1 MNNMVEYSIIA
12 NKLTKRFGDFT
23 ADNAINLK
31 VKKGEIFGILG
42 PNGAGKT
49 TLISMLTTLIKP
61 TSGNATVMGKD
72 ILKQQ
77 LEVRKSIGVITE
89 KVTMYPPLTAEEN
102 LMFFGRLYGIEK
114 KKLKQKIEEGLEEF
128 QLSKFKNR
136 PVGTFSLGMKRR
148 LDIVRV
154 LLNDPQ
160 VFFLDEPTVGL
171 DPITVAFIKKKILE
185 INKRGNTIILTTHIM
200 QDADELSD
208 RVALI
213 DHGNLMACDTPK
225 NLKKKIGN
233 KATLED
239 VFIHY
244 AGAQLRDETE
254 KMSLAPRRGI

>member
-1 MNNMVEYSIIA
+1 MVEYSIIA
-12 NKLTKRFGDFT
+12 DKLTKKFGDFV
-23 ADNAINLK
+23 ADNAISLK

-61 TSGNATVMGKD
+61 TSGSASVMGKD
-72 ILKQQ
+72 IIKQQ
-77 LEVRKSIGVITE
+77 LDVRKSIGVITE

-102 LMFFGRLYGIEK
+102 LMFFGRLYGIERD
-114 KKLKQKIEEGLEEF
+114 KLKRKIDEGLEEF
-128 QLSKFKNR
+128 QLTNFKKR
-136 PVGTFSLGMKRR
+136 AVGTFSLGMKRR
-148 LDIVRV
+148 LDLVRV

-160 VFFLDEPTVGL
+160 IFFLDEPTVGL

-185 INKRGNTIILTTHIM
+185 INRKGKTIILTTHIM

-225 NLKKKIGN
+225 NLKMKLGK

-244 AGAQLRDETE
+244 AGEELRDETQ
-254 KMSLAPRRGI
+254 KMSLAPRRGM

>member
-1 MNNMVEYSIIA
+1 MEYSIIA
-12 NKLTKRFGDFT
+12 DKLTKKFGDFT
-23 ADNAINLK
+23 ADNAISLK

-61 TSGNATVMGKD
+61 TSGHAYVLGHDVIKD
-72 ILKQQ
+72 A

-102 LMFFGRLYGIEK
+102 LMFFGRLYGISK
-114 KKLKQKIEEGLEEF
+114 KDLEERISQGLEEF
-128 QLSKFKNR
+128 QLSKFRKR

-148 LDIVRV
+148 LDLVRV
-154 LLNDPQ
+154 LLNEPK

-171 DPITVAFIKKKILE
+171 DPITVSFIKKKIRD
-185 INKRGNTIILTTHIM
+185 INKRGSTIILTTHIM
-200 QDADELSD
+200 QDADELSN

-225 NLKKKIGN
+225 NLKKKLGKN
-233 KATLED
+233 ATLED

-244 AGAQLRDETE
+244 AGEELRDETE
-254 KMSLAPRRGI
+254 KMSLAPRRGM

>member
-1 MNNMVEYSIIA
+1 MVEYAIIA
-12 NKLTKRFGDFT
+12 DKLTKKFGDFV
-23 ADNAINLK
+23 ADNAISLK

-49 TLISMLTTLIKP
+49 TLISMLTTLLKP
-61 TSGNATVMGKD
+61 TSGSAKLMGKD
-72 ILKQQ
+72 VIKDQ
-77 LEVRKSIGVITE
+77 LAVRKMIGVITE

-114 KKLKQKIEEGLEEF
+114 AELKKRITAGLEEF
-128 QLSKFKNR
+128 QLTKFRNR
-136 PVGTFSLGMKRR
+136 QVGTFSLGMKRR

-171 DPITVAFIKKKILE
+171 DPITVAFIKKRIKE
-185 INKRGNTIILTTHIM
+185 INKRGKTIILTTHIM

-213 DHGNLMACDTPK
+213 DHGNLMACDVQSK
-225 NLKKKIGN
+225 LKRKLGKH
-233 KATLED
+233 ATLED

-244 AGAQLRDETE
+244 AGEQLRDETQ
-254 KMSLAPRRGI
+254 KMEMAPRRGM